1 MSVGGGFVNA
11 MAAAP
16 TSTTTAVSGEVAPRR
31 RGKSKAPN
39 FKYDGPV
46 SVIRVE
52 LDVTDPAVRRRV
64 ERQWGAVFRLRRA
77 IQRDAA
83 ARCRAYWAAHHE
95 RVQDPTML
103 RERLGLSRKGTEAA
117 AKAHI
122 EASGWMRDHLT
133 KAVGSHVAD
142 EVWQT
147 MDRHLFADSSGRR
160 HGPPRIGSWWDFTRI
175 AGRARSHTKASPV
188 WKPIGWSAPWMGTW
202 QRTDTRVC
210 PTGWPRR
217 RRPPTSQREPRCWP
231 SRAHLAAPVRPA
243 SGSWADHDGALAV
256 VFTGLPGGDLVLPVR
271 PPQGAGQW
279 AHLCHFLASRDLVAS
294 AEQAA
299 PGPPP
304 NRPGTPGRRG
314 ASRTDQH
321 PKLFSAA

>member
-1 MSVGGGFVNA
+1 
-11 MAAAP
+11 
-16 TSTTTAVSGEVAPRR
+16 
-31 RGKSKAPN
+31 
-39 FKYDGPV
+39 V

-210 PTGWPRR
+210 PTRWPRR
-217 RRPPTSQREPRCWP
+217 RRPPTCQREPRCWP
-231 SRAHLAAPVRPA
+231 SRPTSRRRCGPRRGRGPIMMGRWRWCSPACRVGISCCQCDRPKALASGRTCVISWPATIWWPLLSKQHPAHL
-243 SGSWADHDGALAV
+243 
-256 VFTGLPGGDLVLPVR
+256 
-271 PPQGAGQW
+271 
-279 AHLCHFLASRDLVAS
+279 
-294 AEQAA
+294 
-299 PGPPP
+299 
-304 NRPGTPGRRG
+304 
-314 ASRTDQH
+314 RTDQARLDVAE
-321 PKLFSAA
+321 PAEQTSTPSCSAPHDLLRIT